1 MDEVVCPV
9 CSGDSSLVL
18 TYEVW
23 AGNRA
28 CLSSCQRC
36 SFTFVQDPRW
46 LEGSFNARLNDL
58 DVGAADRSV
67 MVAGFVRALLHSRRL
82 RRLALLDFGG
92 GDGLATRYL
101 RDHGV
106 DCRWE
111 DPFCEPRYFVGEAPS
126 RDAHFDLVFLS
137 EVALHFP
144 DPMSV
149 LGELMTR
156 CDRLLVTAVVP
167 PTPIPEDW
175 WYLMPSTGQH
185 VAFYPID
192 ALREMARQ
200 MSVDLVTDGRF
211 FHMFCSK
218 PPSTLEKL
226 CFKSPAF
233 ALLRWKLIEISD
245 LARRALGKGRSLTE
259 SDQVAIQVGGVS

>member
-1 MDEVVCPV
+1 MVFIANPHWIG
-9 CSGDSSLVL
+9 S
-18 TYEVW
+18 
-23 AGNRA
+23 
-28 CLSSCQRC
+28 
-36 SFTFVQDPRW
+36 SFT
-46 LEGSFNARLNDL
+46 SHLNSY
-58 DVGAADRSV
+58 DVGSADRSLV
-67 MVAGFVRALLHSRRL
+67 VAGFVRSLMRARSLKASH
-82 RRLALLDFGG
+82 LLDFGG
-92 GDGLATRYL
+92 GDGLAVRYL

-111 DPFCEPRYFVGEAPS
+111 DPFCEPRYYVGEAPS

-149 LGELMTR
+149 FGELMTR

-167 PTPIPEDW
+167 PTQISEDW

-192 ALREMARQ
+192 AFREIARRL
-200 MSVDLVTDGRF
+200 SVDLVTDGRF

-259 SDQVAIQVGGVS
+259 SDQAAIRVGDVS

>member
-1 MDEVVCPV
+1 M
-9 CSGDSSLVL
+9 
-18 TYEVW
+18 
-23 AGNRA
+23 
-28 CLSSCQRC
+28 
-36 SFTFVQDPRW
+36 TFVSNPFW
-46 LEGSFNARLNDL
+46 LESSFGTELNSH
-58 DVGAADRSV
+58 DVGSADRSLL
-67 MVAGFVRALLHSRRL
+67 VAGFVRSILPSLRL

-167 PTPIPEDW
+167 PTQISEDW

-192 ALREMARQ
+192 TLRAMARQ

-218 PPSTLEKL
+218 PPSMLEKL